1 MTVTS
6 THSAGSADEG
16 GPKAG
21 NMRSLSR
28 AMEVFAEL
36 QRAERPQRLSD
47 LARTCGMSLP
57 TTLRILRV
65 LQDFGMVSQTDKS
78 YRIGPAVLPA
88 ARSYLENDPLVV
100 AARPILQQVASQTGL
115 TASLYTRLGFERILV
130 ARVDGDSPLRYDLP
144 LGKRLPLT
152 VGAAGKILLASVSE
166 AELRQVAAAAIASGH
181 EESTFTADALRAR
194 LPEPGVDYAYSADER
209 ATGVLSVAVAVPN
222 RAGRPSESIALT
234 SPVETATE
242 AGLKAGVP
250 ELRRAAG
257 RLSELLEGSVY

>member
-6 THSAGSADEG
+6 THSAGSAEEG
-16 GPKAG
+16 AAKAG

-100 AARPILQQVASQTGL
+100 ASRPVLQQVASQTGL

-130 ARVDGDSPLRYDLP
+130 ARVDGKAPLRYDLP

-152 VGAAGKILLASVSE
+152 VGAAGKILLASAS
-166 AELRQVAAAAIASGH
+166 AEELEQAVAAAVAAGH
-181 EESTFTADALRAR
+181 EVATFTVQELRGR
-194 LPEPGVDYAYSADER
+194 LPEAGSDFSFSADER

-242 AGLKAGVP
+242 PALKAAVP

>member
-1 MTVTS
+1 MTVRS
-6 THSAGSADEG
+6 THSASTED

-28 AMEVFAEL
+28 AMEVYAEL

-47 LARTCGMSLP
+47 LARACGMSLP

-152 VGAAGKILLASVSE
+152 VGAAGKILLAAASE
-166 AELRQVAAAAIASGH
+166 AELQQVVAAAIAAGH
-181 EESTFTADALRAR
+181 EESTFTPEGLRAR
-194 LPEPGVDYAYSADER
+194 LPEPGVDYAYSSDER

-222 RAGRPSESIALT
+222 RGGRPSESIALT

>member
-1 MTVTS
+1 MTS
-6 THSAGSADEG
+6 THSAGSAED

-152 VGAAGKILLASVSE
+152 VGAAGKILLASASE
-166 AELRQVAAAAIASGH
+166 ADPAGCGRSH
-181 EESTFTADALRAR
+181 R
-194 LPEPGVDYAYSADER
+194 
-209 ATGVLSVAVAVPN
+209 
-222 RAGRPSESIALT
+222 GRP
-234 SPVETATE
+234 
-242 AGLKAGVP
+242 
-250 ELRRAAG
+250 RRAATFTVESSAHACPNPAPTTPIPRTNAPRACCRSPSLFPTG
-257 RLSELLEGSVY
+257 PVARVNPLP

>member
-1 MTVTS
+1 MTAPS
-6 THSAGSADEG
+6 THSASSADD
-16 GPKAG
+16 GPKAS

-28 AMEVFAEL
+28 ALEVFAEL

-100 AARPILQQVASQTGL
+100 AARPVLQQVASQTGQ

-130 ARVDGDSPLRYDLP
+130 ARVDGESPLRYDLP

-152 VGAAGKILLASVSE
+152 VGAAGKILVASASE
-166 AELRQVAAAAIASGH
+166 EELQQVVAAAIAAGH
-181 EESTFTADALRAR
+181 ESSAFTVKELRGR
-194 LPEPGVDYAYSADER
+194 LPEAGVDYAYSEDER

-222 RAGRPSESIALT
+222 RSGQPSESIALT

-242 AGLKAGVP
+242 PALKAAVP
-250 ELRRAAG
+250 ELRRAAN

>member
-1 MTVTS
+1 MTS
-6 THSAGSADEG
+6 THSGGSTEDGA
-16 GPKAG
+16 KAS

-28 AMEVFAEL
+28 ALEVFAEL

-100 AARPILQQVASQTGL
+100 SARPVLQQVASQTGL
-115 TASLYTRLGFERILV
+115 TVSLYTRLGFERILI
-130 ARVDGDSPLRYDLP
+130 ARVDGASPLTYDLP

-152 VGAAGKILLASVSE
+152 VGAAGKILLASATE
-166 AELRQVAAAAIASGH
+166 EELQQVTAAAIAAGQ
-181 EESTFTADALRAR
+181 EAATFTVEQLRSR
-194 LPEPGVDYAYSADER
+194 LPEPGIEYAYSADER

-242 AGLKAGVP
+242 PALKAAVP

-257 RLSELLEGSVY
+257 RLSELLQGSVY

>member
-6 THSAGSADEG
+6 THSAGSAED
-16 GPKAG
+16 GPKTG

-28 AMEVFAEL
+28 ALEVFAEL
-36 QRAERPQRLSD
+36 QRADRPQRLSD

-100 AARPILQQVASQTGL
+100 SARPVLQQVASQTGL
-115 TASLYTRLGFERILV
+115 TVSLYTRLGFERILV
-130 ARVDGDSPLRYDLP
+130 ARVDGASPLTYDLP

-152 VGAAGKILLASVSE
+152 VGAAGKILLASATE
-166 AELRQVAAAAIASGH
+166 EELQQVTAAAIAAGQ
-181 EESTFTADALRAR
+181 EAPTFTVEQLRSR
-194 LPEPGVDYAYSADER
+194 LPEPGIEYAYSADER

-242 AGLKAGVP
+242 PALKAAVP

-257 RLSELLEGSVY
+257 RLSELLQGSVY

>member
-1 MTVTS
+1 MTVSS
-6 THSAGSADEG
+6 THSASSAED
-16 GPKAG
+16 GPKAA

-28 AMEVFAEL
+28 ALEVFAEL

-65 LQDFGMVSQTDKS
+65 LQDFGMVSQTDKT
-78 YRIGPAVLPA
+78 YRVGPAVLPA
-88 ARSYLENDPLVV
+88 ARSFLEYDPLVV
-100 AARPILQQVASQTGL
+100 AARPILQQVATQTAR

-152 VGAAGKILLASVSE
+152 VGAAGKILLASAT
-166 AELRQVAAAAIASGH
+166 AEELQQVAVAASTSGH
-181 EESTFTADALRAR
+181 EGAGFTADELRAR
-194 LPEPGVDYAYSADER
+194 LPLPGEDFAYSADER

-222 RAGRPSESIALT
+222 RTGRPSESIALT

-242 AGLKAGVP
+242 AELKASVP

-257 RLSELLEGSVY
+257 RLSELLMGSVY

>member
-1 MTVTS
+1 MATTTS
-6 THSAGSADEG
+6 STAGTAEE
-16 GPKAG
+16 GPKSS

-47 LARTCGMSLP
+47 LARNCGMSLP

-88 ARSYLENDPLVV
+88 ARSFLENDPLVV
-100 AARPILQQVASQTGL
+100 AARPVLQQVASQTGL
-115 TASLYTRLGFERILV
+115 TASLYSRLGFERILV
-130 ARVDGDSPLRYDLP
+130 ARVDGEAPLRYDLP

-152 VGAAGKILLASVSE
+152 LGAAGKILLASASDD
-166 AELRQVAAAAIASGH
+166 ELQQAVAAAAAAGQ
-181 EESTFTADALRAR
+181 EDADLTAKELRAR
-194 LPEPGVDYAYSADER
+194 LPEPGTDFAFSADER
-209 ATGVLSVAVAVPN
+209 ATGVLSVAMAVPN
-222 RAGRPSESIALT
+222 RTGRPTESISLT
-234 SPVETATE
+234 SPVEAASEAT
-242 AGLKAGVP
+242 LKAGVP

>member
-1 MTVTS
+1 METVDKPT
-6 THSAGSADEG
+6 GSADDG
-16 GPKAG
+16 AKAT

-47 LARTCGMSLP
+47 LARACGMSLP

-100 AARPILQQVASQTGL
+100 ASRPILQQLATQTGL
-115 TASLYTRLGFERILV
+115 TASLYTRLGFERLLV
-130 ARVDGDSPLRYDLP
+130 ARLDGAAPLRYDLP

-152 VGAAGKILLASVSE
+152 AGAAGKILIASE
-166 AELRQVAAAAIASGH
+166 PEEELERIVAAAIAAGH
-181 EESTFTADALRAR
+181 EEKTFTVNNLRSR
-194 LPEPGVDYAYSADER
+194 LPEHGASYAYSSDER
-209 ATGVLSVAVAVPN
+209 ATGVMSVAVAVPN
-222 RAGRPSESIALT
+222 RAGRPSESISLT
-234 SPVETATE
+234 SPMEAATE
-242 AGLKAGVP
+242 DSLKAGVP
-250 ELRRAAG
+250 ELKRAAG

>member
-1 MTVTS
+1 
-6 THSAGSADEG
+6 
-16 GPKAG
+16 
-21 NMRSLSR
+21 
-28 AMEVFAEL
+28 MEVFAEL

-47 LARTCGMSLP
+47 LARACAMSLP

-65 LQDFGMVSQTDKS
+65 LTEFGMVSQTDKS

-100 AARPILQQVASQTGL
+100 SSRPVLQQLASQTGL

-130 ARVDGDSPLRYDLP
+130 ARVDGDAPLRYDLP

-152 VGAAGKILLASVSE
+152 AGAAGKILLASGTGD
-166 AELRQVAAAAIASGH
+166 ELQQAVDAAIAAGH
-181 EESTFTADALRAR
+181 ESGTFTVEVLHSRM
-194 LPEPGVDYAYSADER
+194 PEPGADYAYSADER

-222 RAGRPSESIALT
+222 RAGRPSESISLT
-234 SPVETATE
+234 SPVEAANEET
-242 AGLKAGVP
+242 LKAGVP

>member
-1 MTVTS
+1 MTTVTS
-6 THSAGSADEG
+6 THSGSSAED
-16 GPKAG
+16 GPKAS

-28 AMEVFAEL
+28 ALEVFAEL

-88 ARSYLENDPLVV
+88 AKSFLENDPLAV
-100 AARPILQQVASQTGL
+100 AGRPVLQQLATQTGMSV
-115 TASLYTRLGFERILV
+115 SLHTRLGNERILV
-130 ARVDGDSPLRYDLP
+130 ARVHGKAPMQYDLR

-152 VGAAGKILLASVSE
+152 RGAAGKILIADASD
-166 AELRQVAAAAIASGH
+166 AELEQVVAAAIAAGH
-181 EESTFTADALRAR
+181 EEPGFTVEELRSR
-194 LPEPGVDYAYSADER
+194 LPAPGLDYAYSANER
-209 ATGVLSVAVAVPN
+209 VVGVLSVGVALTN
-222 RAGRPSESIALT
+222 RAGRANEAMALNC
-234 SPVETATE
+234 PAEATTE
-242 AGLKAGVP
+242 EKIKANVP
-250 ELRRAAG
+250 ELRRAAR

>member
-1 MTVTS
+1 MTS
-6 THSAGSADEG
+6 THSGGSVETGA
-16 GPKAG
+16 KSA

-36 QRAERPQRLSD
+36 QRADRPQRLSD

-100 AARPILQQVASQTGL
+100 AARPILQQVAAQTGL
-115 TASLYTRLGFERILV
+115 TASLYTRLGFERILI
-130 ARVDGDSPLRYDLP
+130 ARVDGEAPLRYDLP

-152 VGAAGKILLASVSE
+152 VGAAGKILLASLSE
-166 AELRQVAAAAIASGH
+166 EELQQAVAAAVAAGH
-181 EESTFTADALRAR
+181 ETPDFTARELRAR
-194 LPEPGVDYAYSADER
+194 LPDSGTDYSYSADER

-222 RAGRPSESIALT
+222 RAGNPTESISLT
-234 SPVETATE
+234 SPVEAATE
-242 AGLKAGVP
+242 ERLKTGVP